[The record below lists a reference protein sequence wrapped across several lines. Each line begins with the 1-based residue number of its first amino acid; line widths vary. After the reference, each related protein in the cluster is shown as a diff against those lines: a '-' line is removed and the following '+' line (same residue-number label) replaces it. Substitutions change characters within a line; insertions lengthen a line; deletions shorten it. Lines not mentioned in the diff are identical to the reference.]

1 MIYRQIGRLS
11 LLLLLLAM
19 TACSSEDR
27 QDVSDEQHCYL
38 DIYVYSPD
46 RPMVTRAD
54 IGYYSETEAEGA
66 VHSLQIWIF
75 RHHDGEPLGYLE
87 AAPTAT
93 ELSNGHQYRITV
105 TPSIAEGNDRSVD
118 VYVLSNVPSETYG
131 LRLDRNSTR
140 AYLDA
145 AVIKDSYFGVSSL
158 QKGVPDVGLP
168 MSGVLKNAPVAG
180 SYPALRIG
188 TEDHMSTVKLARTVS
203 KMRVVVCRIA
213 ADSNEPESSQLREIE
228 YIQING
234 GQIPNEEYL
243 MLSEPFNASLNPMDP
258 FAGSRMHIKRTY
270 GDDRDYET
278 TAFSFGPLEPDDIPE
293 ADPLEYIYN
302 SKKYPT
308 PQHYEDAIIK
318 AAHPTDGTDAKL
330 KDLGVTYLRESDKK
344 LEGEVK
350 YTTKDGASKIVDF
363 AMDRAGDF
371 TRDHSWIVYVFFAGG
386 KLQVFNVVQVG
397 IKEWT
402 TGKTED
408 HEVYNW

>member
-1 MIYRQIGRLS
+1 M
-11 LLLLLLAM
+11 LLLLAM

-75 RHHDGEPLGYLE
+75 RHHDGVPLGYLE
-87 AAPTAT
+87 AAPTAN

-118 VYVLSNVPSETYG
+118 VYVLSNVSAETCG
-131 LRLDRNSTR
+131 LTFNRYNTR
-140 AYLDA
+140 FDLDA
-145 AVIKDSYFGVSSL
+145 AVIEGSYFGVRPRQEGISPV
-158 QKGVPDVGLP
+158 QQTVPSGGLP
-168 MSGVLKNAPVAG
+168 MSGVLKNAPVSG

-350 YTTKDGASKIVDF
+350 YTTKDGASKTVDF

>member
-19 TACSSEDR
+19 TACSSDDR

-54 IGYYSETEAEGA
+54 IDYYSETEAEGA

-87 AAPTAT
+87 ATPAAN

-118 VYVLSNVPSETYG
+118 VYVLSNVTSATCG
-131 LRLDRNSTR
+131 LTLNRNSTR
-140 AYLDA
+140 ANLDA
-145 AVIKDSYFGVSSL
+145 AVIVGSYFGVSPIK
-158 QKGVPDVGLP
+158 QVVPSGGLP

-188 TEDHMSTVKLARTVS
+188 TDDHMSTVKLSRTVS
-203 KMRVVVCRIA
+203 KLRVVVCRIN
-213 ADSNEPESSQLREIE
+213 DDGEEPSAKLDKISA
-228 YIQING
+228 IQING
-234 GQIPNEEYL
+234 SQIPKEEYL

-258 FAGSRMHIKRTY
+258 FASSRMHINRTA
-270 GDDRDYET
+270 GDDTDYVEDP
-278 TAFSFGPLEPDDIPE
+278 FSFGSLTSEQIPV

-302 SKKYPT
+302 SKEYPT
-308 PQHYEDAIIK
+308 PQAYEDAIYK
-318 AAHPTDGTDAKL
+318 AAHPTDGTDPKL
-330 KDLGVTYLRESDKK
+330 LDLGATYLRESDKK
-344 LEGEVK
+344 LEGQVT
-350 YTTKDGASKIVDF
+350 YTTVDGASKTVEF

-371 TRDHSWIVYVFFAGG
+371 TRDHSWIIYVFFAGG

-408 HEVYNW
+408 HEVHNW